1 VSSGYSN
8 YTNFVGSPHTLFN
21 RRPVLTPQMRDE
33 IRALWEEERFSDDP
47 PTKRDF
53 SIRMAAKYGASGE
66 AIRNML

>member
-1 VSSGYSN
+1 
-8 YTNFVGSPHTLFN
+8 
-21 RRPVLTPQMRDE
+21 MRDE